1 MFKTIEIFA
10 TILTIAGFFI
20 LSLSPEFRFYG
31 FLLSLASNIL
41 WIVWGSDQKAFG
53 IITVNSCLL
62 LSSINGIIG
71 SI

>member
-1 MFKTIEIFA
+1 MFKTIEILA
-10 TILTIAGFFI
+10 TFLTIAGFFI

-31 FLLSLASNIL
+31 FLLSFVSNIL
-41 WIVWGSDQKAFG
+41 WILWGSDQKAFG

-62 LSSINGIIG
+62 LSSINGILG